1 MRFFVKK
8 THLLIKYV
16 IDLFYHDINE
26 IFLNN
31 LRQNGGNDMRKRK
44 FVLIISILA
53 IAIFFSLKIINE
65 HRERNLADLI
75 KYKPNDFQSL
85 GYVSDTSE
93 MTEGSG
99 YEWLTQDK
107 NPAEELIE
115 FLSKYQVKKI
125 DEEEYHEDVNDSATV
140 EFIISHVKANSSMAW
155 VSENNI
161 HIFVGDYY
169 KVVNG
174 PVDMK
179 WLKKY
184 NEDNKALY
192 AE

>member
-1 MRFFVKK
+1 
-8 THLLIKYV
+8 
-16 IDLFYHDINE
+16 
-26 IFLNN
+26 
-31 LRQNGGNDMRKRK
+31 MRKRK
-44 FVLIISILA
+44 VVFIISILA

-75 KYKPNDFQSL
+75 TYRSNDFQSL
-85 GYVSDTSE
+85 GFVLDIGE

-107 NPAEELIE
+107 RPAEKLLE
-115 FLSKYQVKKI
+115 FLGKYQVKKI
-125 DEEEYHEDVNDSATV
+125 DEEEYQENVNDLATV
-140 EFIISHVKANSSMAW
+140 EFIISHVKANSSMVW
-155 VSENNI
+155 VLEDRI

-174 PVDMK
+174 PVDME

-184 NEDNKALY
+184 NEENKVLY